1 MEDAVYDVATAAY
14 DQLLTARSLMNQ
26 IPGEAFPALLSAVSC
41 DCGINDCHLTPY
53 LFLLRFR
60 TWDIWKI
67 WKRSILMCLMLNY
80 KRKTGNYLWS
90 CINATKLKQFKHRIE
105 RICKYYI
112 KIQLKIEER
121 IQRLVNDLRLLC
133 DSWIEE
139 AQKLLSVDDWSSH
152 TVSFLMNDGLLL
164 IFVTLGAAE

>member
-1 MEDAVYDVATAAY
+1 
-14 DQLLTARSLMNQ
+14 
-26 IPGEAFPALLSAVSC
+26 
-41 DCGINDCHLTPY
+41 
-53 LFLLRFR
+53 
-60 TWDIWKI
+60 
-67 WKRSILMCLMLNY
+67 MCLMLNY

-139 AQKLLSVDDWSSH
+139 AQKLLSVDD
-152 TVSFLMNDGLLL
+152 
-164 IFVTLGAAE
+164 